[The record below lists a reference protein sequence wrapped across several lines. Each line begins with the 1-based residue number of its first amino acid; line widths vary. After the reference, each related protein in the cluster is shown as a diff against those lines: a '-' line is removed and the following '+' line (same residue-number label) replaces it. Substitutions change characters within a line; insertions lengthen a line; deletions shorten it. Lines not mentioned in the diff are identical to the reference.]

1 MYICYLC
8 TKCVGFCAN
17 SILDTMAYTRRS
29 ADGYASMSFVNEV
42 NTVAML
48 VRENAAAA
56 MELIL
61 KNGEVLS
68 EGRQVDHTGLQ
79 MALGCSRR

>member
-1 MYICYLC
+1 M
-8 TKCVGFCAN
+8 GSRGN
-17 SILDTMAYTRRS
+17 SILNTVPYIRRS
-29 ADGYASMSFVNEV
+29 ADGYASMSFVKETH
-42 NTVAML
+42 TVAML
-48 VRENAAAA
+48 ARGNGAAA
-56 MELIL
+56 MALIL